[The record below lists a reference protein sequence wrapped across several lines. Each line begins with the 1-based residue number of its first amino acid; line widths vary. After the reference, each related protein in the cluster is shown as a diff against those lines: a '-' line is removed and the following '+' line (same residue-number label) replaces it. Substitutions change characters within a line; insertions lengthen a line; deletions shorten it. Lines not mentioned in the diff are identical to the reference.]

1 MIDSPA
7 PVSTPDRPT
16 GRPARS
22 YFQVFS
28 RPIVFTGVLLLL
40 AGIFAYTRM
49 QTNLFPEVLFPRVS
63 IIADNG
69 QQPIDRM
76 MITVTKPLESAVKKV
91 NGVTV
96 VKSSTSRG
104 NCTIDVFFEW
114 GQNIYT
120 QKTQVESRINEIR
133 NFLPPGVNLSI
144 EAMNQSLFPVYG
156 YTLESD
162 QAGLRSAGL
171 RPAASGRYGLV
182 ALRDKANLLVRPIFS
197 QVAGISN
204 VVVRGGKA
212 KEIVVLPD
220 AVKLASVNLS
230 LSALLATINANNNV
244 LSNGYVADYRRL
256 YLTLTD
262 TRVLDVDA
270 LGSLIVK
277 NDGIRIVRLGEVA
290 KIEVQE
296 QQQEFL
302 VINAN
307 GHDAVQIDL
316 VKQPG
321 INLIDFAK
329 NAEEKAA
336 EVRRILPKG
345 MTLKPYYNQSAFVGD
360 SIHSVI
366 KTIYEGL
373 LLALIVMVVFLRS
386 WRASTVVLL
395 TIPVTL
401 AFTVL
406 VLYVVGITINIMS
419 LGAIAASIGLIID
432 DAIVIIEQI
441 YRVHEEE
448 PGKNRFTVVQEAIHN
463 LFPAMVASSLSTI
476 VIHFPFRL
484 MSGLAGSF
492 FRELSDTMQIT
503 MVCSFLVTWL
513 LLPVLHLLIGFKPA
527 RNAHAVDEVAQV
539 RRLRWLTVQF
549 SRPLVSI
556 ALILVLGFGAWWSYS
571 RVETGFLPDLDEGTI
586 VLDYFTPPGTDIQE
600 TDRILR
606 EAENIIKAHPDVAT
620 YSRRTG
626 IRMAFR
632 GVPPNFG
639 DYSIQLKAERT
650 KTTVEVIDDLRTR
663 INAAQPVLDIS
674 FGQRIADLL
683 GDLMS
688 TPQPIEIKLFGDN
701 YALLQN
707 LSRQASGLLEGIP
720 GVVDINDGLIKAGP
734 SLVFEPDQA
743 KLSQYRIGLTD
754 FQTQLT
760 AYTGGVSLGPNAAQP
775 IPSPA
780 QAALTAGIQIGSFQD
795 GEQMRRMVL
804 RFANFDANDLD
815 KLKSVLIF
823 LPDGTTRPLSF
834 FCKVSVLGGE
844 LEQRRED
851 LKSTVVLTARLDGR
865 DLGSTIKEIQTR
877 FAEKLPLP
885 QGYTVGYGGAYA
897 EQQQSF
903 SELLLILTLASLLV
917 LAVLMFLF
925 KDWWLSVLVLVLS
938 LLGITGCL
946 TALYLTGIA
955 LNVSS
960 YTGII
965 MIVGIIA
972 ENAIFT
978 VNQFEQTLART
989 GDVDESVNYAI
1000 ALRLRPKLMT
1010 AIGAILALMPLA
1022 LGFGLGAQMQQP
1034 LAVAVIGGF
1043 VAGLPILLLVL
1054 PTGLRALFHGRS
1066 HARLSDNQPIQ
1077 TS

>member
-1 MIDSPA
+1 MIDQSIPGVPTPSPGDGQQRSDQPNDPTPIIA
-7 PVSTPDRPT
+7 SVSDSPGTF
-16 GRPARS
+16 AKLS
-22 YFQVFS
+22 YFEVFS
-28 RPIVFTGVLLLL
+28 RPILFTGVLLLI
-40 AGIFAYTRM
+40 AGVYAYTRM

-96 VKSSTSRG
+96 VKTSTSRG
-104 NCTIDVFFEW
+104 SCTIDVFFEW

-120 QKTQVESRINEIR
+120 QKAQVESRINEIR

-156 YTLESD
+156 FTLESNVH
-162 QAGLRSAGL
+162 S
-171 RPAASGRYGLV
+171 LV
-182 ALRDKANLLVRPIFS
+182 ALRDRANLQVRPLFS
-197 QVAGISN
+197 QVSGISN

-212 KEIVVLPD
+212 KEIVALPD
-220 AVKLASVNLS
+220 AVKLASVNVPI
-230 LSALLATINANNNV
+230 SALITAINANNNV
-244 LSNGYVADYRRL
+244 LSNGYVANYRRL

-270 LGSLIVK
+270 LGALIIK
-277 NDGIRIVRLGEVA
+277 NDGTRVVRLGEVA
-290 KIEVQE
+290 RIEVQE

-321 INLIDFAK
+321 VNLIDFAR
-329 NAEEKAA
+329 NAEAKAA
-336 EVRRILPKG
+336 EIQKILPRG
-345 MTLKPYYNQSAFVGD
+345 MVLKPYYNQSAFVGD
-360 SIHSVI
+360 SVHSVI

-373 LLALIVMVVFLRS
+373 LLALLVMIVFLRS

-401 AFTVL
+401 AFTIL
-406 VLYVVGITINIMS
+406 VLYGVGITINIMS

-441 YRVHEEE
+441 YRVHEEQPE
-448 PGKNRFTVVQEAIHN
+448 KNRFAVVQEAIHN
-463 LFPAMVASSLSTI
+463 LFPAMVGSSLSTI

-503 MVCSFLVTWL
+503 MLCSFLVTWL
-513 LLPVLHLLIGFKPA
+513 LLPVLHLLIGFNPIK
-527 RNAHAVDEVAQV
+527 NEHTIDEATNV
-539 RRLRWLTVQF
+539 RRLGWLTAQFTRPWLSLVFVGLLGLGAWFSF
-549 SRPLVSI
+549 SRL
-556 ALILVLGFGAWWSYS
+556 
-571 RVETGFLPDLDEGTI
+571 ETGFLPDLDEGTI
-586 VLDYFTPPGTDIQE
+586 VLDYFTPPGTSIQE

-606 EAENIIKAHPDVAT
+606 EAEKIITAHPDVAT

-639 DYSIQLKAERT
+639 DYSIQLKTNRT
-650 KTTVEVIDDLRTR
+650 KTTVEVINELRTR
-663 INAAQPVLDIS
+663 INADQPVLDIS

-688 TPQPIEIKLFGDN
+688 TPQPIEVKLFGDN
-701 YALLQN
+701 YALLQT
-707 LSRQASGLLEGIP
+707 LSRQAAGILESVP
-720 GVVDINDGLIKAGP
+720 GVVDVNDGLIEAGP

-743 KLSQYRIGLTD
+743 KLSQYKIGLVD

-775 IPSPA
+775 VPSPA
-780 QAALTAGIQIGSFQD
+780 QAALTAGIQVGSFQD

-804 RFANFDANDLD
+804 RFANFKENDLY
-815 KLKSVLIF
+815 KLRNVLIF

-834 FCKVSVLGGE
+834 FCRISVVAGE
-844 LEQRRED
+844 IEQRRED
-851 LKSTVVLTARLDGR
+851 LKSAVVLTARLDGR
-865 DLGSTIKEIQTR
+865 DLGSAISDIQAR
-877 FAEKLPLP
+877 FAKQLPLP
-885 QGYTVGYGGAYA
+885 QGYSVGYGGAYA

-903 SELLLILTLASLLV
+903 GELLLILALASLLV

-925 KDWWLSVLVLVLS
+925 KDWWLSVLVLALS
-938 LLGITGCL
+938 LLGITGCII
-946 TALYLTGIA
+946 ALYLTGIA

-960 YTGII
+960 YTGLI

-978 VNQFEQTLART
+978 VNQFEHTLART
-989 GDVDESVNYAI
+989 GNVDESVKYAI

-1043 VAGLPILLLVL
+1043 VAGLPLLLFVF
-1054 PTGLRALFHGRS
+1054 PTALRALFHQRIKS
-1066 HARLSDNQPIQ
+1066 
-1077 TS
+1077 

>member
-1 MIDSPA
+1 MIEQPTVSE
-7 PVSTPDRPT
+7 PVRRPDQPK
-16 GRPARS
+16 RS
-22 YFQVFS
+22 YFEVFS
-28 RPIVFTGVLLLL
+28 RPILFTGVLLLL
-40 AGIFAYTRM
+40 AGIYAYTRM

-91 NGVTV
+91 NGVTI
-96 VKSSTSRG
+96 VKTSTSRG
-104 NCTIDVFFEW
+104 SCTIDVFFEW

-156 YTLESD
+156 FTLESD
-162 QAGLRSAGL
+162 RTAL
-171 RPAASGRYGLV
+171 GRHGLV

-197 QVAGISN
+197 QVPGISN

-212 KEIVVLPD
+212 KEVVILPD
-220 AVKLASVNLS
+220 AVKMASVNLS
-230 LSALLATINANNNV
+230 ISALMTAINANNSV
-244 LSNGYVADYRRL
+244 LSNGYMVDYRRL

-270 LGSLIVK
+270 LGALIVK
-277 NDGIRIVRLGEVA
+277 NDGTRIVHLSEVA
-290 KIEVQE
+290 RIEVQE

-302 VINAN
+302 VVNAN
-307 GHDAVQIDL
+307 GHQAVQIDL

-329 NAEEKAA
+329 NAEAKAV
-336 EVRRILPKG
+336 EINRILPKG
-345 MTLKPYYNQSAFVGD
+345 MHVKPYYNQSAFVGD

-373 LLALIVMVVFLRS
+373 ILAILVMIVFLRS
-386 WRASTVVLL
+386 WRASMVVLL

-406 VLYVVGITINIMS
+406 VLFVVGITINIMS

-441 YRVHEEE
+441 YRGHEEE
-448 PGKNRFTVVQEAIHN
+448 PRKNKFAVVQEAIHT
-463 LFPAMVASSLSTI
+463 LFPAMVGSSLSTI

-513 LLPVLHLLIGFKPA
+513 LLPVLHLLIGFKLPGPRSA
-527 RNAHAVDEVAQV
+527 KNAKPIDEAANV
-539 RRLRWLTVQF
+539 RQLSWLTNLF
-549 SRPLVSI
+549 TKPLIS
-556 ALILVLGFGAWWSYS
+556 LVFVGLLGVGTWWSYS
-571 RVETGFLPDLDEGTI
+571 RLETGFLPDLDEGTI
-586 VLDYFTPPGTDIQE
+586 VLDYFTPPGTSIQE

-606 EAENIIKAHPDVAT
+606 EAEKVIATHPDVAT

-626 IRMAFR
+626 IRMAFK

-639 DYSIQLKAERT
+639 DYSIQLKSSRT
-650 KTTVEVIDDLRTR
+650 KTTVEVIDQLRTR
-663 INAAQPVLDIS
+663 IHAVEPVLAIS

-688 TPQPIEIKLFGDN
+688 TSQPIEIKLFGDN
-701 YALLQN
+701 YALLQR
-707 LSRQASGLLEGIP
+707 LSKQASGILEKVPGI
-720 GVVDINDGLIKAGP
+720 VDVNDGLVEAGP
-734 SLVFEPDQA
+734 SLVFEPDQE
-743 KLSQYRIGLTD
+743 KLSQYKIGLTD

-760 AYTGGVSLGPNAAQP
+760 AYTGGVALGPNAAQP
-775 IPSPA
+775 VPSPA
-780 QAALTAGIQIGSFQD
+780 QAALTAGIQVGSFQD

-804 RFANFDANDLD
+804 RFSNFTANDLD
-815 KLKSVLIF
+815 KMRNVLIF

-834 FCKVSVLGGE
+834 FCTVSVLAGE
-844 LEQRRED
+844 IEQRRED
-851 LKSTVVLTARLDGR
+851 LKSTVVLTARLDAR
-865 DLGSTIKEIQTR
+865 DLGSAIKEIQTQ
-877 FAEKLPLP
+877 FTQKLPLP
-885 QGYTVGYGGAYA
+885 QGYTIGYGGAYS

-903 SELLLILTLASLLV
+903 RELLLILTLASLLV

-938 LLGITGCL
+938 LLGITGCIAALFL
-946 TALYLTGIA
+946 TNIP

-978 VNQFEQTLART
+978 VNQFEHTLART
-989 GDVDESVNYAI
+989 GDVEASVNYAI

-1043 VAGLPILLLVL
+1043 VVGLPLLLLVL
-1054 PTGLRALFHGRS
+1054 PTLLRLLYDWKNSMSVHP
-1066 HARLSDNQPIQ
+1066 L
-1077 TS
+1077 